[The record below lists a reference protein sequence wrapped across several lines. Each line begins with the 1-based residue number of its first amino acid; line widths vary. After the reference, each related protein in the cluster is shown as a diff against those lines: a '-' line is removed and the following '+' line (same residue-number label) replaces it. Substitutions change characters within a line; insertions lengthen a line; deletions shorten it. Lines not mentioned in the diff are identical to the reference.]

1 MLYILI
7 SIIILLLVIIFILLL
22 KDKKIDENKLL
33 QQMKESFQALSFD
46 TLKEQTKIG
55 EQILDEKKK
64 LIDQQLDLMRQEL
77 TRIQTYI
84 SNFDKDAKTNFESL
98 IKQLQMHVDITSR
111 LQETT
116 GQLKEVL
123 KSSKARGQWGER
135 MAEDIL
141 NLAGFIE
148 NINYIKQ
155 KTATTGTK
163 PDFTFILPKNK
174 KVNMDVKFPFDNYLL
189 YIEAKS
195 EPEKEIYK
203 KKFISDVRD
212 KIKQLTTRDYINP
225 EDNTVDYVIL
235 FIPNE
240 QIYAF
245 INETDNTIIDEALK
259 KKVVI
264 CSPFTLYAILAI
276 IRQALE
282 NFSMEQAA
290 KEILF
295 LMEKFYKQW
304 EMFINSFDALGK
316 SIDDVNKK
324 FNDLITT
331 RKNQLEKPLKEIEN
345 LRKQKSIEI
354 TERNLL
360 DKAK

>member
-1 MLYILI
+1 MAGV
-7 SIIILLLVIIFILLL
+7 IIILLIVVIFLLF
-22 KDKKIDENKLL
+22 KNKGIDENKIL
-33 QQMKESFQALSFD
+33 QQMKESFQAMSFN

-55 EQILDEKKK
+55 EQTLEEKKK

-77 TRIQTYI
+77 TKVQSYI
-84 SNFDKDAKTNFESL
+84 SSFDKDTKSNFESL
-98 IKQLQMHVDITSR
+98 IKQLQMNVDITSK

-123 KSSKARGQWGER
+123 KSTKARGQWGER

-141 NLAGFIE
+141 NLAGFVE

-155 KTATTGTK
+155 KAASSGTK
-163 PDFTFILPKNK
+163 PDFTFILPKSK

-189 YIEAKS
+189 YIETKS
-195 EPEKEIYK
+195 ETEKEIYK
-203 KKFISDVRD
+203 KKFVSDVKE
-212 KIKQLTTRDYINP
+212 KIKQVTSRDYINP

-240 QIYAF
+240 QIYGF
-245 INETDNTIIDEALK
+245 INEVDNTIIDEALK
-259 KKVVI
+259 KKVIV

-276 IRQALE
+276 IRQSIE

-304 EMFINSFDALGK
+304 EMFIASFDALGK
-316 SIDDVNKK
+316 SIEDVNKK
-324 FNDLITT
+324 YNDLTTT
-331 RKNQLEKPLKEIEN
+331 RKNQLERPLKEIEN
-345 LRKQKSIEI
+345 LRKQKSIE
-354 TERNLL
+354 TTNQKLL
-360 DKAK
+360 E